1 MECDQISLKVIF
13 ATIVAYLS
21 PVEGPLTAL
30 VVVLSANMLV
40 GIIVGVAFQGE
51 KLQIKKAGFAFL
63 ESMVISVLIAAVYF
77 IAEKNGDLQA
87 GITITSYMV
96 YVAVILYGQN
106 IVKNLRVIWP
116 KNRFLMVLNYFL
128 SAEFLRIL
136 SKIKERGEGREIDQD
151 HDRERN
157 YNYNRNREYYEE
169 Q

>member
-1 MECDQISLKVIF
+1 MDCDQISLKVIF

-30 VVVLSANMLV
+30 VVVLSLNMVV

-51 KLQIKKAGFAFL
+51 KLQLKKAAWAFL
-63 ESMVISVLIAAVYF
+63 ESTVIAVLIAAVYF

-116 KNRFLMVLNYFL
+116 KNRFLIVLNYFL
-128 SAEFLRIL
+128 SAEFLRVL
-136 SKIKERGEGREIDQD
+136 SKIKERSEGREMDQEQD
-151 HDRERN
+151 PDNN
-157 YNYNRNREYYEE
+157 YRYNRNRGYYEE